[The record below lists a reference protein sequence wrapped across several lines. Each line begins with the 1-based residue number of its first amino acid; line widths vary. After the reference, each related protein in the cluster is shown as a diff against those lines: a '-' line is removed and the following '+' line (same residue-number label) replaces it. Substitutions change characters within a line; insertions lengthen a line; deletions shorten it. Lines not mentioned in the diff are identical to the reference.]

1 MLIHETLDRA
11 RRLYPAKVA
20 VVDGD
25 QRFTYAELADR
36 VDRLAGAL
44 AASGV
49 QPGARAGVV
58 MHNRHEYMETYFAAE
73 RAGAVLVPL
82 NQRLAPPEISFILQD
97 AGATHL
103 ILDAAHLSL
112 YEHCRDQLPD
122 LRTVFVV
129 DGAASGS
136 PANATLVDYEQ
147 AIASAAPLRQP
158 ARDWQPDDM
167 VQLYYT
173 SGTTGRPKGVMLTQQ
188 NVMANAMHAI
198 MNMHF
203 NEQDTWIHATPMFH
217 LADAWSCWTFAW
229 VGARHVFLRE
239 FTPQA
244 YLGLMQQERVTASIL
259 VPTMI
264 NAVINDPRVREFD
277 VSAWRLLAFG
287 ASPMPVDRLRVAME
301 TFPDVTFMQLY
312 GMTETAPFAT
322 RIVYDRETVTG
333 PPEKQRRLAS
343 CGREIPGVQVRVV
356 REDGGEIAP
365 GEIGEIVMRG
375 PNIMAGYWNQPDA
388 SAETLR
394 GGWMHSGDMA
404 TVDEDGYIYIVD
416 RKKDMIISGGE
427 NIYSTEVENA
437 VYQHPAVLEA
447 AVIGIPDPHWGER
460 VHAVVVLKEG
470 HSLEAQELTDFCRQ
484 HIAGYKVPRSVEIVD
499 ALPKTGSGKIQKSAI
514 RERYWQEYEA
524 ATGRRV

>member
-1 MLIHETLDRA
+1 MFIHETLDRA
-11 RRLYPAKVA
+11 RRLYPRKEA

-25 QRFTYAELADR
+25 QRFTYAELGER

-44 AASGV
+44 AATGMR
-49 QPGARAGVV
+49 PGDRAGIV
-58 MHNRHEYMETYFAAE
+58 MTNRHEYMESFFAAE
-73 RAGAVLVPL
+73 KVGAVLVPL
-82 NQRLAPPEISFILQD
+82 NQRLAPAEVTFIMQD

-103 ILDAAHLSL
+103 ILDAAHLRFL
-112 YEHCRDQLPD
+112 DACRADVPSF
-122 LRTVFVV
+122 TT
-129 DGAASGS
+129 AI
-136 PANATLVDYEQ
+136 LVDADAAPGTQHAALPYED
-147 AIASAAPLRQP
+147 AIARAEPMRAP
-158 ARDWQPDDM
+158 AGAWQPDDL

-188 NVMANAMHAI
+188 NVMSNAVHGI
-198 MNMHF
+198 MIMHF
-203 NEQDTWIHATPMFH
+203 DEGDTWIHATPMFH
-217 LADAWSCWTFAW
+217 LADAWSCWTITW
-229 VGARHVFLRE
+229 VGARHVFLRD
-239 FTPQA
+239 FSPAA
-244 YLGLMQQERVTASIL
+244 YLGLIEHERVTASIL

-277 VSAWRLLAFG
+277 VSSLRVLAFG
-287 ASPMPVDRLRVAME
+287 ASPMPVDRLRIAME
-301 TFPDVTFMQLY
+301 TFPCVTFMQLY

-322 RIVYDRETVTG
+322 RITYDPESVNG

-343 CGREIPGVQVRVV
+343 CGREIAGVQVRVV
-356 REDGGEIAP
+356 DSDEREVAP
-365 GEIGEIVMRG
+365 GAIGEIVMRG
-375 PNIMAGYWNQPDA
+375 PNVMQGYWQQPAA
-388 SAETLR
+388 SAEALR

-404 TVDEDGYIYIVD
+404 TVDEDGYVYIVD
-416 RKKDMIISGGE
+416 RMKDMIISGGE

-447 AVIGIPDPHWGER
+447 AVIGTPDPHWGER

-470 HSLEAQELTDFCRQ
+470 QALEAQDLTDFCRQ
-484 HIAGYKVPRSVEIVD
+484 YIAGYKVPRSMEVVD

>member
-1 MLIHETLDRA
+1 
-11 RRLYPAKVA
+11 
-20 VVDGD
+20 
-25 QRFTYAELADR
+25 
-36 VDRLAGAL
+36 
-44 AASGV
+44 
-49 QPGARAGVV
+49 
-58 MHNRHEYMETYFAAE
+58 MHNRHEYMETYFAVE

-82 NQRLAPPEISFILQD
+82 NQRLAPPEISSILQD
-97 AGATHL
+97 AEATHL
-103 ILDAAHLSL
+103 ILDAAHLGL
-112 YEHCRDQLPD
+112 YDSCRDELPD

-129 DGAASGS
+129 AAASGS
-136 PANATLVDYEQ
+136 ITDVTLVDYEQ
-147 AIASAAPLRQP
+147 ALASAEPVPRP
-158 ARDWQPDDM
+158 ARDWRPDDM

-173 SGTTGRPKGVMLTQQ
+173 SGTTGRAKGVMLTQQ
-188 NVMANAMHAI
+188 NVMANAVHAI
-198 MNMHF
+198 MIMHF
-203 NEQDTWIHATPMFH
+203 DEGDTWIHATPMFH
-217 LADAWSCWTFAW
+217 LADAWSCWTMSW
-229 VGARHVFLRE
+229 IGARHVFLRE

-244 YLGLMQQERVTASIL
+244 YLGLMERERVTASLL

-277 VSAWRLLAFG
+277 LSAWRVLPFG

-301 TFPDVTFMQLY
+301 TFPHVTFMQLY

-322 RIVYDRETVTG
+322 RIVYDRETVNG
-333 PPEKQRRLAS
+333 PPERQRRLAS

-356 REDGGEIAP
+356 REDETEVTP

-375 PNIMAGYWNQPDA
+375 PNIMSGYWKQPEA

-404 TVDEDGYIYIVD
+404 TVDEEGYIYIVD
-416 RKKDMIISGGE
+416 RKKDMIITGGE
-427 NIYSTEVENA
+427 NVYSTEVENA

-470 HSLEAQELTDFCRQ
+470 QTLAPEELTDFCRRYV
-484 HIAGYKVPRSVEIVD
+484 AGYKVPRSVEFVD
-499 ALPKTGSGKIQKSAI
+499 ALPKTGSGKIQKAAI
-514 RERYWQEYEA
+514 RDRYWQAHEA